1 MRALRPLL
9 SYLLLASVATVLL
22 FPLLYALAG
31 SLMSPRELAEY
42 PPAFI
47 PAHPGLD
54 SFAAVQRVIP
64 LGRQYFNSVLV
75 AGIVTIAQVIT
86 GVLSAY
92 AFSFL
97 RFPLR
102 GLCFALFL
110 ATLFVPYEAVII
122 PNYLTMANA
131 GLIDTYAALTL
142 PFLAGGFGTFLLRQ
156 FFLSFPKDLYEA
168 AIVDGTGH
176 LRFLWSILVPLS
188 RPAIASLAIFQ
199 FIATWNHYF
208 WPLLVTRSAGMQTL
222 QIGISQLQNAD
233 AQEENVVLAGVVLA
247 LIPTLILTFAA
258 QRHIVR
264 GLTAGAVR
272 G

>member
-1 MRALRPLL
+1 MKVLRPVAGYGLL
-9 SYLLLASVATVLL
+9 VAASVILL
-22 FPLLYALAG
+22 FPLLYAVAG
-31 SLMSPRELAEY
+31 SLMTPRELAQY
-42 PPAFI
+42 PPALI
-47 PAHPGLD
+47 PAHPDLT
-54 SFAAVQRVIP
+54 SFGSVQRIIP
-64 LGRQYFNSVLV
+64 LARQYFNSVLV
-75 AGIVTIAQVIT
+75 AAIVTLAQLVT

-97 RFPLR
+97 RFPFKSL
-102 GLCFALFL
+102 LFAIFL

-122 PNYLTMANA
+122 PNYLFMAKA

-142 PFLAGGFGTFLLRQ
+142 PFLAGGFSTFLLRQ
-156 FFLSFPKDLYEA
+156 FFLSFPRDLYEA
-168 AIVDGTGH
+168 AIVDGTSH

-208 WPLLVTRSAGMQTL
+208 WPLLVTRSATMQTL

>member
-1 MRALRPLL
+1 MRVVRPLAG
-9 SYLLLASVATVLL
+9 YGLLIAVSLILL
-22 FPLLYALAG
+22 FPLLYAVAG
-31 SLMSPRELAEY
+31 SLMTPRELSQY
-42 PPAFI
+42 PPALI
-47 PAHPGLD
+47 PAHPDFGAFG
-54 SFAAVQRVIP
+54 SVQRVVP

-75 AGIVTIAQVIT
+75 AVVVTIVQLIT

-92 AFSFL
+92 AFAFL
-97 RFPLR
+97 RFPFR
-102 GLCFALFL
+102 SIFFAVFL
-110 ATLFVPYEAVII
+110 ATLFVPFEAVII

-131 GLIDTYAALTL
+131 GLIDSYAALTL
-142 PFLAGGFGTFLLRQ
+142 PFLAGGFSTFLLRQ
-156 FFLSFPKDLYEA
+156 FFLSFPRDLHEA
-168 AIVDGTGH
+168 AIVDGSGH

-188 RPAIASLAIFQ
+188 RPALASLAIFQ

-208 WPLLVTRSAGMQTL
+208 WPLLVTRSANMQTL

>member
-1 MRALRPLL
+1 MLGYGALTL
-9 SYLLLASVATVLL
+9 VALVLI
-22 FPLLYALAG
+22 FPLLFAVSA
-31 SLMSPRELAEY
+31 SLMAPHELSQY
-42 PPAFI
+42 PPALL
-47 PAHPGLD
+47 PAHPDLGA
-54 SFAAVQRVIP
+54 FAAVQRVIP
-64 LGRQYFNSVLV
+64 LSRQYFNSVLV
-75 AGIVTIAQVIT
+75 AALVTTAQVVT

-92 AFSFL
+92 AFAFL
-97 RFPLR
+97 RFPFRSLIF
-102 GLCFALFL
+102 GLFI

-122 PNYLTMANA
+122 PNYLTMANS

-142 PFLAGGFGTFLLRQ
+142 PFLAGGVSTFLLRQ
-156 FFLSFPKDLYEA
+156 FFLSFPRDLYEA

-199 FIATWNHYF
+199 FIATWNQYF
-208 WPLLVTRSAGMQTL
+208 WPLLVTRSPAMQTL